1 MALWHIV
8 HFFVDDWK
16 SDQMYWHNYGCKKL
30 KTCHVLIKSYYVFV
44 NPKGSDEISFKR
56 LSYRLENDDRYLT
69 LVHYKGDHKVMK
81 QYKDLK
87 KQNCASLRR
96 ELKKQEHA
104 VVISSAQAQK
114 RFGKNERIGLRKK

>member
-1 MALWHIV
+1 
-8 HFFVDDWK
+8 
-16 SDQMYWHNYGCKKL
+16 MYWPKYGCKKL

-44 NPKGSDEISFKR
+44 NPQGCDEISFKR

-87 KQNCASLRR
+87 KIAIASLRR

-104 VVISSAQAQK
+104 VAISSVQVQK
-114 RFGKNERIGLRKK
+114 SFGKNERIGCEKSD